1 MQKSKTILAVE
12 SSTKACSVALLN
24 NGKSFSRHEILPQK
38 HAHRILP
45 MVEEVLAESGISF
58 AQLDALAFGEGPGAF
73 TGIRIAAGVVQG
85 LALGADKPVIAVS
98 GLLAMAE
105 EYALR
110 WINDEASDETRDFV
124 WASILDARMSEVYLL
139 TGSYSKEQGLLADK
153 TVMLSPQ
160 AAKQT
165 LEAFKNKQSKPLIGF
180 GDIAAEYP
188 EVLAVFDEWHD
199 ALPNAISIS
208 SLANSMLEKEA
219 TVAQSIEQ
227 SIPTPVYLRN
237 QVADTIAERK
247 LKQAQKQKS

>member
-1 MQKSKTILAVE
+1 MQKTKTILAVE
-12 SSTKACSVALLN
+12 SSTKACSVAILN
-24 NGKSFSRHEILPQK
+24 NGESFSRHEILPQK

-98 GLLAMAE
+98 GLLAMAQ
-105 EYALR
+105 EYAQR
-110 WINDEASDETRDFV
+110 CCGDEVSDETSDFA
-124 WASILDARMSEVYLL
+124 WASVLDARMNEVYLL
-139 TGSYSKEQGLLADK
+139 TGSYSKEQGLLADE

-165 LEAFKNKQSKPLIGF
+165 LEACKNKQSNSLIGF
-180 GDIAAEYP
+180 GDIAEEYP
-188 EVLAVFDEWHD
+188 ELLPVFDEWHD
-199 ALPNAISIS
+199 GLPNAVSIS
-208 SLANSMLEKEA
+208 SLANTMLEKEA
-219 TVAQSIEQ
+219 AVAQSIKQ

-247 LKQAQKQKS
+247 LKQAQKLNS